1 MRISDWSSDVCSSDL
16 HALHRDALASALAAQ
31 TVAGADAAA
40 HDDSMAMSPGAV
52 PLPPQSLRGR
62 VGAPDVG
69 NFLYVCDQWA
79 QVLSHYIGGQGE
91 STLLDIGCGCGRPA
105 RALLNDPRV
114 TAYLGLDADPTL
126 VHWCNAGLRPASGR
140 RFLSGWIGVYSET
153 YHRHGS
159 TPDRKSAV

>member
-1 MRISDWSSDVCSSDL
+1 MDYS

-79 QVLSHYIGGQGE
+79 QVLSHSIGGQGE
-91 STLLDIGCGCGRPA
+91 ST
-105 RALLNDPRV
+105 
-114 TAYLGLDADPTL
+114 
-126 VHWCNAGLRPASGR
+126 
-140 RFLSGWIGVYSET
+140 
-153 YHRHGS
+153 
-159 TPDRKSAV
+159 DRKSTRLNSSTNAHLVCRL